1 MLRALVIVL
10 ALGAPG
16 LAAAQQFPDSAVGV
30 DVVGDD
36 GTVIGRVE
44 AVVRDANG
52 RIVSAE
58 ISGLEPG
65 NAPHASSD
73 LVADDENALS
83 RLVRERR
90 EDRDDTGGVTQTTR
104 TR

>member
-1 MLRALVIVL
+1 MLRTLVIAL

-16 LAAAQQFPDSAVGV
+16 LASAQQFPESAVGIP
-30 DVVGDD
+30 VVGDD

-44 AVVRDANG
+44 AVERDANG

-73 LVADDENALS
+73 LIADDDNTLS
-83 RLVRERR
+83 RLARDRR
-90 EDRDDTGGVTQTTR
+90 DDRDDSGGVNRTTR